1 MPIASNELVAPPG
14 SDYRTRTSRTS
25 VLTQAIAGA
34 LLCTLSVSAHA
45 AYKVEIDAPKPLKA
59 LLSEF
64 LDLVRYKDRSDLD
77 NAQIEFMISTLPDQV
92 TKLASTEGYF
102 TPKTVVKVDKDQN
115 ATTVHVTVDPGK
127 RTTVAKL
134 DLQIAGAAEAE
145 SPRQVESARAAWR
158 LTPGAP
164 FRQEDWTDSKQET
177 LRILR
182 TSRYAAAELRNARA
196 SINPELSEASLE
208 AAYDSGPAFTLGPL
222 TINGT
227 LRYPEQI
234 IRNINPLR
242 PGEQYSEARLLELQR
257 LIQRTPYFSNAVIE
271 IARDRDNPLLAPV
284 NVRVTE
290 FPTQQIRGGA
300 GYTTDTGAHVDGVYS
315 HNNVFGKAWVF
326 EGQARIEQRRQFG
339 ALDLSMPPDGSAFV
353 NNIHSSFERTTLQGV
368 DLRSR
373 RAGVRRSRSTDK
385 ADFAY
390 TVEYYNDQLRQ
401 VDGASLPP
409 DTIVQPGSHQAV
421 VAGVAW
427 TRRQLDNLLFPRDG
441 NVVSVELGA
450 ALKGLLTDQTFVRA
464 YGRGQKYFPV
474 GVRDVVLL
482 RAELGAVVAKGGNSS
497 IPASLLFRAGG
508 TDSVR
513 GYSYRSIGNESNG
526 TVYPTRYLATGSAEY
541 QHWLNEQWGAAA
553 FYDVGTATDNWR
565 DKQFFQAV
573 GGGARWR
580 SPVGTINADLG
591 YGLQRHQI
599 RPHLSLG
606 VAF

>member
-1 MPIASNELVAPPG
+1 VPIASNEFALRLHACL
-14 SDYRTRTSRTS
+14 RTGGRHASAATRG
-25 VLTQAIAGA
+25 IAGA
-34 LLCTLSVSAHA
+34 LLCALSLSAHA
-45 AYKVEIDAPKPLKA
+45 TYRVEIDAPKPLQG

-64 LDLVRYKDRSDLD
+64 LDLVRYKDRTDLD
-77 NAQIEFMISTLPDQV
+77 AAQIEFMISTLPDQV

-102 TPKTVVKVDKDQN
+102 TPKTVVRVDQN
-115 ATTVHVTVDPGK
+115 QAAMTVHVTVDPGK
-127 RTTVAKL
+127 RTTVSKL
-134 DLQIAGAAEAE
+134 DLNIVGPAEAE
-145 SPRQVESARAAWR
+145 SPQQVDAARAAWR
-158 LTPGAP
+158 LPQGAP
-164 FRQEDWTDSKQET
+164 FRQDDWTNSKQET
-177 LRILR
+177 LRVLR
-182 TSRYAAAELRNARA
+182 TRRYAAAELRNARA

-208 AAYDSGPAFTLGPL
+208 ADYDTGPVFTMGPL

-234 IRNINPLR
+234 VRNINPLR
-242 PGEQYSEARLLELQR
+242 PGEQYSEERLLELQR

-271 IARDRDNPLLAPV
+271 IARDRENPLLAPV

-300 GYTTDTGAHVDGVYS
+300 GYTTDTGAHVDGVYA

-326 EGQARIEQRRQFG
+326 EGQARIEQRLQFG
-339 ALDLSMPPDGSAFV
+339 ALNLSMPPDGSAFV
-353 NNIHSSFERTTLQGV
+353 NNIHASFERTTLQGV

-373 RAGVRRSRSTDK
+373 RAGLRRARSTDK

-401 VDGASLPP
+401 VDGATLPP

-441 NVVSVELGA
+441 NVVSAELGA

-464 YGRGQKYFPV
+464 YGRAQKYFPV

-482 RAELGAVVAKGGNSS
+482 RAELGAVVSKGGNSA

-553 FYDVGTATDNWR
+553 FYDVGTATDNWK
-565 DKQFFQAV
+565 DKQFFQAI